1 MDKVFTTAYH
11 PQTNGQVKRFNSS
24 LAAGLTVYTDED
36 QTDWDQYL
44 EALAFAYRTSLVDA
58 IHNSPFFL
66 VHGRDAR
73 LPSDVHCGDLNKK
86 SPTTKTTTALFSLQS
101 SAEPSSWLVPLKS
114 KLTFAE
120 RNTMTRA
127 RSYDVIST
135 AHISFDAA
143 SPALRTSLFIWTLR
157 NRPWLM
163 FNGLFA
169 IILRTDDFRL
179 RSSTQALSSDTA
191 NLTTAHDKGPTSDGS
206 LTANTSEPVLPRD
219 GAGPHYASS
228 ISVEDRRGDQG
239 AEVTFATGAPPCD
252 DTSADFVSDQSC
264 SKNGESAATSDE
276 EDLNATEAEAQVTQ
290 HLRPTPTITHT
301 YKSSRPQR
309 RNVGTLPSCFR
320 DGFVASL
327 TY

>member
-1 MDKVFTTAYH
+1 
-11 PQTNGQVKRFNSS
+11 
-24 LAAGLTVYTDED
+24 
-36 QTDWDQYL
+36 
-44 EALAFAYRTSLVDA
+44 
-58 IHNSPFFL
+58 
-66 VHGRDAR
+66 
-73 LPSDVHCGDLNKK
+73 
-86 SPTTKTTTALFSLQS
+86 
-101 SAEPSSWLVPLKS
+101 
-114 KLTFAE
+114 
-120 RNTMTRA
+120 MTRA

-143 SPALRTSLFIWTLR
+143 FPALRTSLFIWTLR

-239 AEVTFATGAPPCD
+239 AEVDFATGAPPCD

-264 SKNGESAATSDE
+264 SKDGESAATSDE